1 MNQEEYCD
9 AIRQLNANDHHLYS
23 DSTSTTTTTT
33 TGGAGGSGGDH
44 VDSTAVSSATATAV
58 VTGTTSRA
66 PVDQVCSD
74 QLL

>member
-23 DSTSTTTTTT
+23 DSTTTTTA
-33 TGGAGGSGGDH
+33 GGAGGSGGDH
-44 VDSTAVSSATATAV
+44 VDSTAVSSATAIAV